1 MGGQGN
7 RLTGCWLLLT
17 HGCLW
22 RNSTF
27 HFHLVLSSAKCV
39 YWFLYGRKLLNMILL
54 SLLFR
59 YYYPV
64 SSVLWLLIH
73 HLWTTE
79 KLLSDISNY
88 PWIQGKFKQFQAH
101 TEVLNVI
108 YLSMLWATEQK
119 LWFSVA
125 YNIVVVNLYITF
137 LSEDLASPSINATEV
152 GKLS

>member
-1 MGGQGN
+1 M
-7 RLTGCWLLLT
+7 
-17 HGCLW
+17 
-22 RNSTF
+22 
-27 HFHLVLSSAKCV
+27 HFHLILSSAKCV
-39 YWFLYGRKLLNMILL
+39 YQFVYGRKLLNCMLM

-101 TEVLNVI
+101 IGSLNFI
-108 YLSMLWATEQK
+108 RLFWWCGQ
-119 LWFSVA
+119 W
-125 YNIVVVNLYITF
+125 NNN
-137 LSEDLASPSINATEV
+137 LASV
-152 GKLS
+152 